1 MCRVV
6 DTVLIDQET
15 VYAPTAARAQNE
27 ARTVALQAGD
37 FDMPSRQQVKVHINR
52 ALRAHTVEQKL
63 DEIAN
68 AIGELARYV
77 EDIEKGKL
85 SRSPTR

>member
-1 MCRVV
+1 
-6 DTVLIDQET
+6 
-15 VYAPTAARAQNE
+15 
-27 ARTVALQAGD
+27 
-37 FDMPSRQQVKVHINR
+37 MPSRLQVKVHINR

-77 EDIEKGKL
+77 EAIEKEKL

>member
-1 MCRVV
+1 MTMSSRA
-6 DTVLIDQET
+6 T
-15 VYAPTAARAQNE
+15 TAARAQN
-27 ARTVALQAGD
+27 AASTVATAHQAEG
-37 FDMPSRQQVKVHINR
+37 FGMPSRLQVKVHINR

-77 EDIEKGKL
+77 EAIEKEKL